1 MSAPDIGI
9 VDHLGV
15 AVSSLRTALEFYRD
29 ALGLSASPPEEVASE
44 GVRVVFLP
52 LGESRI
58 ELLEPLTPDSP
69 VARFIAKRGEGI
81 HHVCL
86 RVTDL
91 DGAVAA
97 LQAKGV
103 EIIPPLIRVGAGG
116 RRIAFI
122 HPRSTGGVLLELKE
136 YAGATA
142 RADDDAPRGLGAGR
156 VIPDP

>member
-1 MSAPDIGI
+1 MSAPEIGI

-15 AVSSLRTALEFYRD
+15 AVSSLRSALKFYRD
-29 ALGLSASPPEEVASE
+29 ALGLAAGPPEEVAAE

-52 LGESRI
+52 VGESRI
-58 ELLEPLTPDSP
+58 ELLEPLSPDSP

-81 HHVCL
+81 HHICL
-86 RVTDL
+86 RVADL
-91 DGAVAA
+91 EPTVAA

-136 YAGATA
+136 HPGA
-142 RADDDAPRGLGAGR
+142 PK
-156 VIPDP
+156 

>member
-1 MSAPDIGI
+1 MSTPKIGI

-15 AVSSLRTALEFYRD
+15 AVSSLRIALKFYRD
-29 ALGLSASPPEEVASE
+29 ALGLAAGPPEEVPAE

-52 LGESRI
+52 IGESRI
-58 ELLEPLTPDSP
+58 ELLEPLSPDSP

-81 HHVCL
+81 HHICL
-86 RVTDL
+86 RVAGLEST
-91 DGAVAA
+91 VAA
-97 LQAKGV
+97 LQAKGI

-136 YAGATA
+136 HPGAQE
-142 RADDDAPRGLGAGR
+142 
-156 VIPDP
+156 